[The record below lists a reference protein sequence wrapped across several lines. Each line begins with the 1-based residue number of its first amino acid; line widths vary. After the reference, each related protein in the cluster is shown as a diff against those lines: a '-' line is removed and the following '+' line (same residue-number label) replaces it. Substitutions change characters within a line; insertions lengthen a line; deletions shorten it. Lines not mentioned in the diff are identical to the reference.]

1 MLQRPSVQFSTTDT
15 LFLVPRSVEP
25 VQAGEQPLPDSVR
38 DPLANTAMVITARRR
53 PMSER
58 LELALSWNAVAA
70 ELRAGLA
77 AIDGRTTSSR

>member
-1 MLQRPSVQFSTTDT
+1 MTGYANPMAAPANTGSDRPKSV
-15 LFLVPRSVEP
+15 P
-25 VQAGEQPLPDSVR
+25 GSVR
-38 DPLANTAMVITARRR
+38 DPRGNPGAIAAARER

-77 AIDGRTTSSR
+77 VVTGNGERPSATSP